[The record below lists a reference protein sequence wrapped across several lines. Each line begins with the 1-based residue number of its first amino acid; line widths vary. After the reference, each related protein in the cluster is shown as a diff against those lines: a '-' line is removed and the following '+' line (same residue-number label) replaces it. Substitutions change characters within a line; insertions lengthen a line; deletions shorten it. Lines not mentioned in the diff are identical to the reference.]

1 MVMSRKTKLRHRAR
15 EIALQLVYMNDMRPG
30 ASPSEMLELFPED
43 EAMTLFCG
51 ELKPD
56 EADAP
61 SKEEF
66 PFVGEFDLSLSDAE
80 KDEVMSYAADLFR
93 GVRANSAAIE
103 DVIRVNME
111 SKWRPERLVSLDK
124 AVIALALY
132 EGTIA
137 KKVPVNVAIS
147 EAVEIAKAF
156 GTEESGRFVN
166 GVLGRIVR
174 GSDDGGK
181 Q

>member
-1 MVMSRKTKLRHRAR
+1 MSRKTQLRHRAR

-30 ASPSEMLELFPED
+30 ASISEMLETFPTD
-43 EAMTLFCG
+43 EAVTLFYG
-51 ELKPD
+51 ELRS
-56 EADAP
+56 EEEEAP
-61 SKEEF
+61 SKAEF
-66 PFVGEFDLSLSDAE
+66 PFVAAFDLDLSDAE
-80 KDEVMSYAADLFR
+80 KDEVMLYAAELFR
-93 GVRANSAAIE
+93 GVRANSGAIE

-111 SKWRPERLVSLDK
+111 SKWRPERLVALDK
-124 AVIALALY
+124 AVISLALY

-174 GSDDGGK
+174 GSDDGR

>member
-1 MVMSRKTKLRHRAR
+1 MSRKTQLRRRAR
-15 EIALQLVYMNDMRPG
+15 EIALQLIYMNDIRPDA
-30 ASPSEMLELFPED
+30 ASAEILELFPTD
-43 EAMTLFCG
+43 EALTLFSE
-51 ELKPD
+51 ELAPE
-56 EADAP
+56 EAVAP
-61 SKEEF
+61 SKDEF
-66 PFVGEFDLSLSDAE
+66 PFVAAFDLSLSDAE
-80 KDEVMSYAADLFR
+80 KDAVMSYAAALYL
-93 GVRANSAAIE
+93 GVRSNGPAIE
-103 DVIRVNME
+103 DIIRVNME
-111 SKWRPERLVSLDK
+111 SKWRPERLVALDK

-137 KKVPVNVAIS
+137 NKVPVNVAIS

-174 GSDDGGK
+174 SSDGDK

>member
-1 MVMSRKTKLRHRAR
+1 MSRKTQLRHRAR

-30 ASPSEMLELFPED
+30 ATVAEMLEEFPVDEAVTLFDGELRAEED
-43 EAMTLFCG
+43 E
-51 ELKPD
+51 KP
-56 EADAP
+56 
-61 SKEEF
+61 S
-66 PFVGEFDLSLSDAE
+66 DLL
-80 KDEVMSYAADLFR
+80 R
-93 GVRANSAAIE
+93 GVRANAAEIE

-111 SKWRPERLVSLDK
+111 SKWRPERLVALDK
-124 AVIALALY
+124 AVISLALY

-174 GSDDGGK
+174 GSDDNK

>member
-1 MVMSRKTKLRHRAR
+1 MTSSFS
-15 EIALQLVYMNDMRPG
+15 
-30 ASPSEMLELFPED
+30 AS
-43 EAMTLFCG
+43 
-51 ELKPD
+51 
-56 EADAP
+56 
-61 SKEEF
+61 
-66 PFVGEFDLSLSDAE
+66 DLL
-80 KDEVMSYAADLFR
+80 R
-93 GVRANSAAIE
+93 GVRANAAEIE

-111 SKWRPERLVSLDK
+111 SKWRPERLVALDK
-124 AVIALALY
+124 AVISLALY

-174 GSDDGGK
+174 GSDDNK

>member
-1 MVMSRKTKLRHRAR
+1 MVMSRRTQLRHRAR
-15 EIALQLVYMNDMRPG
+15 EIALQLVYMNDMRPESTV
-30 ASPSEMLELFPED
+30 AEILEGFPAD
-43 EAMTLFCG
+43 EAVTLFDG
-51 ELKPD
+51 ELKA
-56 EADAP
+56 EEEEKP
-61 SKEEF
+61 SKAEF
-66 PFVGEFDLSLSDAE
+66 PFVAAFDLALSDAE
-80 KDEVMSYAADLFR
+80 KDEVMSYAADLLR
-93 GVRANSAAIE
+93 GVRANAAEIE

-111 SKWRPERLVSLDK
+111 SKWRPERLVALDK
-124 AVIALALY
+124 AVISLALY

-166 GVLGRIVR
+166 GVLGRIAR
-174 GSDDGGK
+174 GSDDDK

>member
-1 MVMSRKTKLRHRAR
+1 MVMSRKTRLRHRAR

-30 ASPSEMLELFPED
+30 AAPSDMLEDFPAD
-43 EAMTLFCG
+43 EAVALFESELRADEQDCPPKG
-51 ELKPD
+51 EPVRL
-56 EADAP
+56 ADFGLA
-61 SKEEF
+61 
-66 PFVGEFDLSLSDAE
+66 LTDAE
-80 KDEVMSYAADLFR
+80 KDEVMSYAEELFR
-93 GVRANSAAIE
+93 GVRANAAAIE

-111 SKWRPERLVSLDK
+111 SKWRPERLVALDK
-124 AVIALALY
+124 AVISLALY

-137 KKVPVNVAIS
+137 KNVPVNVAIS

-166 GVLGRIVR
+166 GVLGRIAR
-174 GSDDGGK
+174 GFDDNK